1 MNNFHTISFLV
12 DGDLNV
18 LDDILTMDD
27 DFDDEKDEKKEQ
39 HSGKVFQTLLY
50 KMYTANSI
58 RNMLLGRKMTAEKNN
73 FQKLS
78 NLLWK

>member
-1 MNNFHTISFLV
+1 MQFGPNLRTNLMDRYFSLNNFHATSFLA

-39 HSGKVFQTLLY
+39 HSGKVIQTL
-50 KMYTANSI
+50 
-58 RNMLLGRKMTAEKNN
+58 
-73 FQKLS
+73 
-78 NLLWK
+78 